1 MEAENVNYDRVLYLE
16 GALWLIDK
24 VLDEVNYYQE

>member
-1 MEAENVNYDRVLYLE
+1 MEAETASYDRVLYLE

-24 VLDEVNYYQE
+24 VLDQVEHYQE